1 MSEKVRILAPV
12 DGTPEGEAVVPVAAK
27 LMELYDGELML
38 VRLVEA
44 IDAFG
49 PYERSDIVRMVEEN
63 RAYLHDLVQRWELP
77 VEQTQCLVNHTDNTA
92 KEIIH
97 IASSIE
103 ASVIVM
109 VGHQRKGMLRWL
121 RGSVCDDVVRARVCP
136 VVVVPAGGGDWF
148 KFLAEVLPADA
159 DAIARTPE
167 QVKGPGEGAP
177 HPSGEAE

>member
-12 DGTPEGEAVVPVAAK
+12 DGTPEGEAVVPVAMK
-27 LMELYDGELML
+27 LMELYGGELML

-63 RAYLHDLVQRWELP
+63 RTYLHDLVQRWELP
-77 VEQTQCLVNHTDNTA
+77 AEQTQCLVNHTDNAA

-97 IASSIE
+97 IAKASE

-109 VGHQRKGMLRWL
+109 VGHRKKGLLRRL

-136 VVVVPAGGGDWF
+136 VVVVPAGGGDWY
-148 KFLAEVLPADA
+148 KFLAEVTPTDA

-167 QVKGPGEGAP
+167 
-177 HPSGEAE
+177 

>member
-12 DGTPEGEAVVPVAAK
+12 DGTPEGEAVVPVAMK
-27 LMELYDGELML
+27 LMELYGGELVL

-77 VEQTQCLVNHTDNTA
+77 AEQTQCLVNHTDNTA

-97 IASSIE
+97 IANSTE

-109 VGHQRKGMLRWL
+109 IGHQRKGMLRWL
-121 RGSVCDDVVRARVCP
+121 RGSVCDAVVRARVCP
-136 VVVVPAGGGDWF
+136 VVVVPAGGGDWY
-148 KFLAEVLPADA
+148 KYIAEVAPLDVGAA
-159 DAIARTPE
+159 
-167 QVKGPGEGAP
+167 EGD
-177 HPSGEAE
+177 

>member
-12 DGTPEGEAVVPVAAK
+12 DGTPEGEAVVPVAMK
-27 LMELYDGELML
+27 LMELYGGELML

-97 IASSIE
+97 IANASE

-109 VGHQRKGMLRWL
+109 VGHQRKGLLRWL

-136 VVVVPAGGGDWF
+136 VVVVPAGGGDWY
-148 KFLAEVLPADA
+148 KYLAEVVPTDA
-159 DAIARTPE
+159 DAIAKTPE
-167 QVKGPGEGAP
+167 
-177 HPSGEAE
+177 

>member
-12 DGTPEGEAVVPVAAK
+12 DGTPESEAVVPVALK
-27 LMELYDGELML
+27 LMELYGGELML

-49 PYERSDIVRMVEEN
+49 PYERADVVRMVEKN
-63 RAYLHDLVQRWELP
+63 RAYLHDLVRRWELP

-97 IASSIE
+97 IANATE

-109 VGHQRKGMLRWL
+109 VSYRRKGPLGWL

-136 VVVVPAGGGDWF
+136 VVVVPAEGGGWYNS
-148 KFLAEVLPADA
+148 LAEAAPTDA
-159 DAIARTPE
+159 DAIAKTLE
-167 QVKGPGEGAP
+167 
-177 HPSGEAE
+177 

>member
-1 MSEKVRILAPV
+1 MSERVRILAPV
-12 DGTPEGEAVVPVAAK
+12 DGTPEGEAVVAVAAK
-27 LMELYDGELML
+27 LMELYGGELLL

-49 PYERSDIVRMVEEN
+49 PYARSDIVRMVEEN
-63 RAYLHDLVQRWELP
+63 RAYLHDLIQRWELP

-97 IASSIE
+97 IAITTE

-109 VGHQRKGMLRWL
+109 LGHRRKGLLRWL

-136 VVVVPAGGGDWF
+136 VVVVPAGGGDWY
-148 KFLAEVLPADA
+148 KFLAEMAPADA
-159 DAIARTPE
+159 EAITRTLE
-167 QVKGPGEGAP
+167 
-177 HPSGEAE
+177 

>member
-1 MSEKVRILAPV
+1 MAEKVRILAPV

-97 IASSIE
+97 IASSTE

-109 VGHQRKGMLRWL
+109 VGHRRKGLLRWL
-121 RGSVCDDVVRARVCP
+121 RGSVCDEVVRARVCP
-136 VVVVPAGGGDWF
+136 VVVVPAEGGDWY
-148 KFLAEVLPADA
+148 KFLAEVVPTGADE
-159 DAIARTPE
+159 IAKTPE
-167 QVKGPGEGAP
+167 
-177 HPSGEAE
+177 

>member
-12 DGTPEGEAVVPVAAK
+12 DGTPEGEAVVPVAMK
-27 LMELYDGELML
+27 LMELYGGELML

-49 PYERSDIVRMVEEN
+49 PYERADIVRMVEEN

-97 IASSIE
+97 IANATE

-109 VGHQRKGMLRWL
+109 VGHQRKGLLRWL
-121 RGSVCDDVVRARVCP
+121 RGSVCDAVVRARVCP
-136 VVVVPAGGGDWF
+136 VVVVPAGGGDWY
-148 KFLAEVLPADA
+148 KFLTEVAPADA
-159 DAIARTPE
+159 DAIAKTLE
-167 QVKGPGEGAP
+167 
-177 HPSGEAE
+177 